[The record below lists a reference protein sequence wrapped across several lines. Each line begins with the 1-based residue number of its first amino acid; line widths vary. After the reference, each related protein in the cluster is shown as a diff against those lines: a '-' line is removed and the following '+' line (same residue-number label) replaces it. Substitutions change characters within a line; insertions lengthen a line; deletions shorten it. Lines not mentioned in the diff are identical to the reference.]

1 MKSIFLCLLLLN
13 ILYGLWQLQDRSA
26 ERALREVADQT
37 LEEGLPVVP
46 ADAEVIPLVPP
57 VREAAAPLCIN
68 FGTFSR
74 EVRAEQLLQRL
85 LALGI
90 QSSVIE
96 REIPGEP
103 DFWVVMDIEGGRR
116 EALAQITILQ
126 DRDVESY
133 LITEGPLA
141 DNVSFGI
148 FESEEE
154 AASRQAELG
163 NEGYPARVQRVNQ
176 TNIEYLVQ
184 VAQEAR
190 RLVDQALLTRLQVDF
205 PELQQQYQVC
215 TENKEAQQDQSS
227 S

>member
-1 MKSIFLCLLLLN
+1 MKSVFLCLLLLN

-37 LEEGLPVVP
+37 LEQGLQAAAPGEE
-46 ADAEVIPLVPP
+46 AIPLVPP
-57 VREAAAPLCIN
+57 AREPAAPLCVN

-74 EVRAEQLLQRL
+74 AVRAEQLLQRL

-90 QSSVIE
+90 QSSVVE
-96 REIPGEP
+96 REVPGEP
-103 DFWVVMDIEGGRR
+103 DFWVVMDVEGGRR

-133 LITEGPLA
+133 LITEGPLV

-148 FESEEE
+148 YQSETE
-154 AASRQAELG
+154 AGNRQAELDSQ
-163 NEGYPARVQRVNQ
+163 GYPARVQRIEQKN
-176 TNIEYLVQ
+176 TEYLVQ
-184 VAQEAR
+184 VAQSAR
-190 RLVDQALLTRLQVDF
+190 RLVDQALLSRLQVDF

-215 TENKEAQQDQSS
+215 NSTDEA
-227 S
+227 